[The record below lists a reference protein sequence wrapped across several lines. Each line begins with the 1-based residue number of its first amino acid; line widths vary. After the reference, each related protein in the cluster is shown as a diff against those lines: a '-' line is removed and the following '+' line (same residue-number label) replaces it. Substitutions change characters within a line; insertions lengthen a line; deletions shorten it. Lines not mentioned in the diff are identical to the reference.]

1 MYCIF
6 DILECQRLSELDVYK
21 TMTTNNPAKERW
33 KTMSKVV
40 SLTDEDKTSPLNSPK
55 LRRRLDS
62 LIGSKPVRR
71 SSSLCDHTTDTLSE
85 LFSRIATEERKQ
97 AGGNGIFRTTMFYFV
112 CVIHYYNL
120 ISYIAIRSLIRM
132 VVQE

>member
-1 MYCIF
+1 
-6 DILECQRLSELDVYK
+6 
-21 TMTTNNPAKERW
+21 MTTNNPAKERW

-40 SLTDEDKTSPLNSPK
+40 SLTDEDRTSPLNSPK

-97 AGGNGIFRTTMFYFV
+97 AGGNGIFRTTMFYFPDLNPLLLPYI
-112 CVIHYYNL
+112 IHCYQ
-120 ISYIAIRSLIRM
+120 ISYSNGCTRM
-132 VVQE
+132 IV

>member
-1 MYCIF
+1 
-6 DILECQRLSELDVYK
+6 
-21 TMTTNNPAKERW
+21 
-33 KTMSKVV
+33 MSKVV

-71 SSSLCDHTTDTLSE
+71 SASLCDHTTDTLSE

-97 AGGNGIFRTTMFYFV
+97 AGVN
-112 CVIHYYNL
+112 
-120 ISYIAIRSLIRM
+120 
-132 VVQE
+132 

>member
-1 MYCIF
+1 
-6 DILECQRLSELDVYK
+6 
-21 TMTTNNPAKERW
+21 MTTNNPAKERW

-112 CVIHYYNL
+112 IHYFNL

-132 VVQE
+132 AVQE

>member
-1 MYCIF
+1 
-6 DILECQRLSELDVYK
+6 
-21 TMTTNNPAKERW
+21 MTTNNPAKERW

-97 AGGNGIFRTTMFYFV
+97 AGGNGIFRTTMFYFPDLIFV

>member
-1 MYCIF
+1 
-6 DILECQRLSELDVYK
+6 
-21 TMTTNNPAKERW
+21 MTTSNPAKERW

-97 AGGNGIFRTTMFYFV
+97 AGVNGIFRTTMFHF
-112 CVIHYYNL
+112 VIHYCNL

>member
-1 MYCIF
+1 
-6 DILECQRLSELDVYK
+6 
-21 TMTTNNPAKERW
+21 
-33 KTMSKVV
+33 MSKVV

-97 AGGNGIFRTTMFYFV
+97 AGVNGIFRTTMFYFV
-112 CVIHYYNL
+112 CVIHYCNL

>member
-1 MYCIF
+1 
-6 DILECQRLSELDVYK
+6 
-21 TMTTNNPAKERW
+21 MTTNNPAKERW

-97 AGGNGIFRTTMFYFV
+97 AGGNGIFRTTMFYFPDL
-112 CVIHYYNL
+112 ISHYYNL